1 MNYIIEDNYDFF
13 KELNNTLANDVN
25 TENKCMISHLP
36 LVYNSVTLPCK
47 HSFNYMPLY
56 TELRLHNNNK
66 NITCPYCREVS
77 NKLIPFIPLPTV
89 KKVFGVNYPAD
100 KCMSAPEC
108 SFLLKMGSR
117 KGLKCGRVGVINGE
131 GVFCMSHQ
139 HHISTACEST
149 SAAGTSEAG
158 TSTAG
163 TSTAG
168 TSTAGTSAS
177 AAGTSEAGNKE
188 IWTPAMDQ
196 LSKEKS
202 VVELKQMLRE
212 KGLKVGGL
220 KKELI
225 KRLFI

>member
-13 KELNNTLANDVN
+13 KELNNTLANDAN
-25 TENKCMISHLP
+25 TVNKCMISHLP

-100 KCMSAPEC
+100 KCLPAPEC

-117 KGLKCGRVGVINGE
+117 KGSKCGRVGVINGE

-139 HHISTACEST
+139 HHISA
-149 SAAGTSEAG
+149 
-158 TSTAG
+158 
-163 TSTAG
+163 
-168 TSTAGTSAS
+168 AGTSAS
-177 AAGTSEAGNKE
+177 AAGTSAAGTSASAAGTSAAGTSESDNKE

-202 VVELKQMLRE
+202 VPELKQMLRE

>member
-100 KCMSAPEC
+100 KCLPAPEC

-117 KGLKCGRVGVINGE
+117 KGSKCGRVGVINGE

-139 HHISTACEST
+139 HHISAAGT
-149 SAAGTSEAG
+149 SAAGTSVAD
-158 TSTAG
+158 
-163 TSTAG
+163 
-168 TSTAGTSAS
+168 
-177 AAGTSEAGNKE
+177 NKE
-188 IWTPAMDQ
+188 SWTPAMDQ

-202 VVELKQMLRE
+202 VPELKQMLRE